1 MALFVVHPWAPF
13 ITGMLAGCW
22 IGAVIGCAGVLLLVG
37 RRVRQLE
44 TINLLLRTML
54 KARERPQRTGT
65 GGGGGLT
72 LVMPLP
78 GASRMAGRPMSRIA
92 RVN

>member
-1 MALFVVHPWAPF
+1 MTLFVVHPWAQF
-13 ITGMLAGCW
+13 FAGVVTGCW
-22 IGAVIGCAGVLLLVG
+22 IGALIACAGLLLLVG

-44 TINLLLRTML
+44 SVNLLLRMKL
-54 KARERPQRTGT
+54 KSRGVPQRTGT
-65 GGGGGLT
+65 GGPGPT

-78 GASRMAGRPMSRIA
+78 SAARTTERVGRIA

>member
-13 ITGMLAGCW
+13 VSGMLAGCW
-22 IGAVIGCAGVLLLVG
+22 IGAAIGCAGVLLLVG

-44 TINLLLRTML
+44 TINLLLRARL
-54 KARERPQRTGT
+54 KVREKPHRTGT
-65 GGGGGLT
+65 GPA

-78 GASRMAGRPMSRIA
+78 SASRKAEKSVSKMA
-92 RVN
+92 RVH

>member
-1 MALFVVHPWAPF
+1 MTLFVVHPWAQF
-13 ITGMLAGCW
+13 FAGVVTGCW
-22 IGAVIGCAGVLLLVG
+22 IGAVIACAGLLLLVG

-44 TINLLLRTML
+44 AVNLLLRMKL
-54 KARERPQRTGT
+54 KARGLPQRTARAAGP
-65 GGGGGLT
+65 GPT

-78 GASRMAGRPMSRIA
+78 GTARTGEQRLGRIA

>member
-1 MALFVVHPWAPF
+1 MALFVVHPWAQF
-13 ITGMLAGCW
+13 FTGMLMGCW
-22 IGAVIGCAGVLLLVG
+22 IGAAIATAGVLLLVG

-44 TINLLLRTML
+44 TINLLLRTKL
-54 KARERPQRTGT
+54 KARPNPQRTGT
-65 GGGGGLT
+65 GGPGPT

-78 GASRMAGRPMSRIA
+78 RSARRTGPERERIA